1 MTPSTIKT
9 RGIVLNHVR
18 YGDNSIVVN
27 IYTEQLGRQGFIVGN
42 SRGKRRMPSALLIP
56 LTIVEIE
63 SANRP
68 HTTLQRIKDLHVT
81 RPLQTIPFD
90 ASRRS
95 ISIFITELLTKTLH
109 DETCDPAMFQFL
121 CDAISTLDSGVEG
134 ECNFHIYFMLGLS
147 QRLGFSPDMNE
158 SQLPI
163 FDMAEGI
170 FTAQQPMHQYILVND
185 DLQLW
190 RKLQFAEIGDLPRIA
205 SSRTERA
212 RLIELLQ
219 EYFKLHIPSFCG
231 LNSCAI
237 LQQLFA

>member
-9 RGIVLNHVR
+9 RGIVLGHVK

-27 IYTEQLGRQGFIVGN
+27 IYTEQLGRQGFIVSN
-42 SRGKRRMPSALLIP
+42 SHGKRRTPAALLMP

-81 RPLQTIPFD
+81 RPLKTIPFN

-109 DETCDPAMFQFL
+109 DEVEDQSMFQFL
-121 CDAISTLDSGVEG
+121 CDAIDTLDSGVEG
-134 ECNFHIYFMLGLS
+134 EYNFHIYFMLGLA
-147 QRLGFSPDMNE
+147 QRLGFSPDMTD

-163 FDMAEGI
+163 FDMTEGI
-170 FTAQQPMHQYILVND
+170 FTAQLPLHQYILVDD

-190 RKLQFAEIGDLPRIA
+190 RRLQYAEIGNLSRIA
-205 SSRTERA
+205 SSRNERA
-212 RLIELLQ
+212 RLLELLQ
-219 EYFKLHIPSFCG
+219 EYFKLHIPSFNG